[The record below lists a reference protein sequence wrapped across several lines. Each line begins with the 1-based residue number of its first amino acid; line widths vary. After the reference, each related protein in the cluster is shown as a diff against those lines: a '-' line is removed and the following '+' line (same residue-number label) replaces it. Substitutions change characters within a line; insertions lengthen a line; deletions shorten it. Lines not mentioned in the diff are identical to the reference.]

1 MIELTTEQQAAVT
14 MALKSKASVLT
25 GGPGTG
31 KTTTCKEIINRL
43 SSKGATLS
51 LCAPSG
57 KASKRLSE
65 ATGRPATTIHKL
77 LEASV
82 FSADEFEFNRG
93 SMLPLESNYIIV
105 DETSMV
111 ANDLMADLLRAVDAN
126 KTSILFVGDQD
137 QLPSI
142 GPGAC
147 LRDMLASKAIP
158 HTELTII
165 HRNSGDIVKA
175 CHQIKHGQT
184 YMPSEI
190 LAPETGQNLRHIE
203 VKRPQEILNTI
214 KTLVCDRLPQRGY
227 NPIWDIQVISPTN
240 TRTAIS
246 CSAINKVLQAEL
258 NPNPE
263 VDGTIFRV
271 GDKVINTKNKAYD
284 DSYIVNGDIGQVL
297 DINGKYLTVKFFD
310 PDRIVDISK
319 TDNHLLLAYAITGHR
334 AQGSEFPV
342 VIIPVHSSFSFIM
355 NRSWIYTAISRS
367 RDICITTGQFYAIE
381 TAIGKEVVSTRV
393 TRLKEKL
400 VSSSY

>member
-14 MALKSKASVLT
+14 MALKSRVSVLT

-43 SSKGATLS
+43 SSKGATIS

-65 ATGRPATTIHKL
+65 ATGNPASTIHKL
-77 LEASV
+77 LGASI
-82 FSADEFEFNRG
+82 SSTGEFEFNRG
-93 SMLPLESNYIIV
+93 SMFPLDSDYIIV

-111 ANDLMADLLRAVDAN
+111 ANDLMADLLRAVGAN

-142 GPGAC
+142 GPGSV
-147 LRDMLASKAIP
+147 LRDFLTSKAIP
-158 HTELTII
+158 HTELTVI
-165 HRNSGDIVKA
+165 HRNAGDIVKA
-175 CHQIKHGQT
+175 CHQIKHGQAYT
-184 YMPSEI
+184 PSET

-203 VKRPQEILNTI
+203 VKRPQAILSTI
-214 KTLVCDRLPQRGY
+214 KALVCDRLPQRGY

-246 CSAINKVLQAEL
+246 CSAINKALQTEL

-263 VDGTIFRV
+263 VEGTIFRV

-297 DINGKYLTVKFFD
+297 DIIGKHLTVKFFD
-310 PDRIVDISK
+310 PDRIVEISK
-319 TDNHLLLAYAITGHR
+319 TDNHLLLAYSITCHR
-334 AQGSEFPV
+334 FQGSEAP
-342 VIIPVHSSFSFIM
+342 VIIIPMHSAFTFFL
-355 NRSWIYTAISRS
+355 NRPWVYTAISRAK
-367 RDICITTGQFYAIE
+367 DICITVGEFSAIAH
-381 TAIGKEVVSTRV
+381 AIGRPANERSTK
-393 TRLKEKL
+393 LKEL
-400 VSSSY
+400 LTVSS